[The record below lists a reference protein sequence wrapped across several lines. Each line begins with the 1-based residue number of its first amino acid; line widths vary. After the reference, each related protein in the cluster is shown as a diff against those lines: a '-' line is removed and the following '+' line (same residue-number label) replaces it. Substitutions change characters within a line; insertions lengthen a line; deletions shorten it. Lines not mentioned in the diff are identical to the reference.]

1 MVGIVTA
8 LSTYNNEYYCK
19 VFGGIM
25 QLKALLTVDLN
36 PLNFT
41 DMETAQDFF
50 DGIIFELY
58 KSNQPNFIEQ
68 MDMEWVE

>member
-1 MVGIVTA
+1 
-8 LSTYNNEYYCK
+8 
-19 VFGGIM
+19 M